1 MQCIWHNVFH
11 IHMHIHAQYYAILA
25 ILRQLAATAAYRCV
39 VPPIGPPPPH
49 GVRSPAY
56 FLCSHVFVHLVDTFI
71 YVVAELA
78 LIKCEKIIAARDP
91 KTGQWWLV
99 LSLDRATSPLSKKT
113 SQGGQKL
120 GRWQPYIEKKIASIV
135 FLKKKK
141 RKRFFWFKRRVQ
153 GGDFPGYFWQFSGDI
168 LLREPGNPVH
178 DLSVCNGTVLQL
190 SFYNWCGSGLNGV

>member
-1 MQCIWHNVFH
+1 
-11 IHMHIHAQYYAILA
+11 MHILAQYYAILA
-25 ILRQLAATAAYRCV
+25 ILCHLAAVAAFRCV
-39 VPPIGPPPPH
+39 VPPIGPPPPQ

-113 SQGGQKL
+113 SQDGQKL

-135 FLKKKK
+135 FLKKK
-141 RKRFFWFKRRVQ
+141 RTIFLVQTSCSRWRLPWLLLAIFRRHFALRTWQPCSQFKC
-153 GGDFPGYFWQFSGDI
+153 
-168 LLREPGNPVH
+168 L
-178 DLSVCNGTVLQL
+178 
-190 SFYNWCGSGLNGV
+190 